1 MKRPT
6 RFSLGT
12 LCLAGALLLSGPAVG
27 SSGEDQLTLVRAGL
41 PHDALFDAQFQDGRG
56 LAVGAHG
63 TILESLDDGSSWN
76 ALDSLGELS
85 LLAIAMTP
93 ERSIVVGQEG
103 AIFLATGSEPYRQVD
118 SGSTERLMSVALDAA
133 SDRAVAVGG
142 FGTLLIS
149 NDAGET
155 WDAEMLD
162 WEALNEEGLEAHL
175 YDVEITPGGEIFV
188 IGEFGLVLSSTDGGS
203 TWQTRAQGDESL
215 FALHL
220 GADGNG
226 YAVGQDGVMLRSRD
240 AGHSWERLDTG
251 SRGNMLDVWAS
262 PEQEVVV
269 VGIRTLLRS
278 SNGGD
283 SWTSAN
289 NRSVERAWYQALA
302 PGIVSQQGDEV
313 TLHEQRIYAVGQMG
327 KIVTINH

>member
-1 MKRPT
+1 MKRAL
-6 RFSLGT
+6 RSSLGT
-12 LCLAGALLLSGPAVG
+12 LCLAGALILSGPAVG
-27 SSGEDQLTLVRAGL
+27 NETQDRLTLVRTGL

-63 TILESLDDGSSWN
+63 AILESLDDGKSWS

-85 LLAIAMTP
+85 LMAIAMVP
-93 ERSIVVGQEG
+93 ERSIVVGQQG
-103 AIFLATGSEPYRQVD
+103 AIFVAAGTEPYRRVD
-118 SGSTERLMSVALDAA
+118 SGSTERLLSVALDEA
-133 SDRAVAVGG
+133 SGRAVVVGG
-142 FGTLLIS
+142 FGTVLIS

-155 WDAEMLD
+155 WNAELLD
-162 WEALNEEGLEAHL
+162 WESLNEEGLVAHL
-175 YDVEITPGGEIFV
+175 YDVEITPQGEIFI

-220 GADGNG
+220 SADGIG

-240 AGHSWERLDTG
+240 NGQSWQRLDTG
-251 SRGNMLDVWAS
+251 TRGNMLDVWAS

-278 SNGGD
+278 SDGGD
-283 SWTSAN
+283 SWTSAGD
-289 NRSVERAWYQALA
+289 RSVERAWYQALA

-313 TLHEQRIYAVGQMG
+313 TLHEQRVYAVGQMG
-327 KIVTINH
+327 KIVTINF